1 MILADK
7 IINLRK
13 KNGWSQEEFANKMNV
28 SRQAV
33 SKWEGSQTIPD
44 VDKILQ
50 MSTLFGVT
58 TDYLLKDEIEDEQF
72 CEGSDETVLRKV
84 TLSQANSYL
93 DLRLKASKS
102 LAAAVFLCINSPVLL
117 ILLSCLSEDKAIPL
131 TENTACAIG
140 LGALLLMVGIAVA
153 IFVFTGM
160 KNSPFEFLQ
169 KELFETEYGV
179 TGLVKEKMKSYRDK
193 YIKLNVVG
201 ACVCVIAPAVLII
214 SGFSENPW
222 ITVFAL
228 CATLFIIS
236 CGVACFIVSG
246 VRWESFKKLLQ
257 ESEESVKQKK
267 NPTLKST
274 VSKVYWLVITAVYIA
289 WGFIEMNWYT
299 NWIVWPVGALLYAAI
314 TAILNLVETKKE
326 Q

>member
-33 SKWEGSQTIPD
+33 SKWEGSQTVPD

-50 MSTLFGVT
+50 MSELFGVT

-72 CEGSDETVLRKV
+72 CEGSDEAVLRKV
-84 TLSQANSYL
+84 TLSQANNYL
-93 DLRLKASKS
+93 ELREKASKS

-117 ILLSCLSEDKAIPL
+117 ILLACLSEEKLLSL
-131 TENTACAIG
+131 TENTASAIG
-140 LGALLLMVGIAVA
+140 FGALLLMVGIAVA

-179 TGLVKEKMKSYRDK
+179 TGLVKEKMKSYRDN
-193 YIKLNVVG
+193 YIKLNVMG
-201 ACVCVIAPAVLII
+201 ACACVIGPAVLII
-214 SGFSENPW
+214 SGFSEKPF
-222 ITVFAL
+222 ITVLGL
-228 CATLFIIS
+228 CATIFVVS
-236 CGVACFIVSG
+236 CGVACFIVAG

-257 ESEESVKQKK
+257 ESEDSVKQKK
-267 NPTLKST
+267 KPTLKST
-274 VSKVYWLVITAVYIA
+274 ISKVYWLVITAVYIA

-314 TAILNLVETKKE
+314 TAILNLIETKKE

>member
-33 SKWEGSQTIPD
+33 SKWEGSQTVPD

-50 MSTLFGVT
+50 MSELFGVT

-72 CEGSDETVLRKV
+72 CDGSDETLLRKV
-84 TLSQANSYL
+84 TLTQANNYL

-102 LAAAVFLCINSPVLL
+102 LATAVFLCINSPVLL
-117 ILLSCLSEDKAIPL
+117 ILFPCLSEDKIIPL
-131 TENTACAIG
+131 SENTACAIG

-160 KNSPFEFLQ
+160 RNSPFEFLQ

-179 TGLVKEKMKSYRDK
+179 TGFVREKMKNYRDT
-193 YIKLNVVG
+193 YIKLNVIG
-201 ACVCVIAPAVLII
+201 AAVCVVAPAVLII
-214 SGFSENPW
+214 SGFSEKSW
-222 ITVFAL
+222 ITILAL

-236 CGVACFIVSG
+236 CGVACFIVAG

-257 ESEESVKQKK
+257 ESEDSVKQKK
-267 NPTLKST
+267 KPTLKST
-274 VSKVYWLVITAVYIA
+274 VSKVYWLIVTAVYIA

-299 NWIVWPVGALLYAAI
+299 NWIVWPVGAILYAAL
-314 TAILNLVETKKE
+314 TAVLNLVETKKE

>member
-33 SKWEGSQTIPD
+33 SKWEGSQTVPD

-50 MSTLFGVT
+50 MSELFGVT

-84 TLSQANSYL
+84 TLAQANNYL

-102 LAAAVFLCINSPVLL
+102 LAAAVFLCINSPL
-117 ILLSCLSEDKAIPL
+117 ILIALTGLSEDKIIPL
-131 TENTACAIG
+131 SENISGAIG
-140 LGALLLMVGIAVA
+140 FGALLLMVAIAVA
-153 IFVFTGM
+153 IFIFTGM

-179 TGLVKEKMKSYRDK
+179 TGLVKEKMKSYRDN

-201 ACVCVIAPAVLII
+201 ACMCVIAPAVLII
-214 SGFSENPW
+214 SGFSENAL
-222 ITVFAL
+222 ITLLAL
-228 CATLFIIS
+228 CATNFIVS
-236 CGVACFIVSG
+236 CGVACFIIAG

-257 ESEESVKQKK
+257 ESEDSVKQKK
-267 NPTLKST
+267 KPTLKST
-274 VSKVYWLVITAVYIA
+274 ISKVYWLVIAAVYIA

-299 NWIVWPVGALLYAAI
+299 NWIVWPVGAILYAAL
-314 TAILNLVETKKE
+314 TAVLNLVETKKE